1 MVCVRGD
8 YTIHE
13 NVIEEG
19 VRSAGTDD
27 NEAVVFV
34 FQFSALHIVDIKI
47 LKNDVMQRALVATHE
62 DPVFAGTRDIQ
73 GVDLPVLLIEEQERL
88 TILAGGDD
96 AWTRSTEYVKDT
108 VERFSKQW
116 YPYPWPAAINVAG
129 FSTGME
135 YPGIVFDGIEDKG
148 ERCGLQGRR
157 DGIEPRQANSTD
169 GTVSRHRDRSQ
180 SNQYRRPAMGM
191 NRNHARELG
200 VEQVE
205 VIMRTSMRRK
215 TGLVAERS
223 A

>member
-88 TILAGGDD
+88 TISARGYDTRARPVSIGRNTDGMIGY
-96 AWTRSTEYVKDT
+96 ARAPRRERSTTSSASRESD
-108 VERFSKQW
+108 
-116 YPYPWPAAINVAG
+116 A
-129 FSTGME
+129 
-135 YPGIVFDGIEDKG
+135 
-148 ERCGLQGRR
+148 
-157 DGIEPRQANSTD
+157 
-169 GTVSRHRDRSQ
+169 VSRGVG
-180 SNQYRRPAMGM
+180 MGLSRGKRIPRM
-191 NRNHARELG
+191 GR
-200 VEQVE
+200 
-205 VIMRTSMRRK
+205 
-215 TGLVAERS
+215 
-223 A
+223 